1 MNMRDRPL
9 YCTTVPC
16 WHFYLYASISHNY
29 GIMILHLPTGTL
41 KAAKRKGLIKFK
53 GQMLFKGMH
62 DHVQID
68 IVE

>member
-1 MNMRDRPL
+1 VHWLVHARCIVL
-9 YCTTVPC
+9 TCTRSNSYLECFFFDPC
-16 WHFYLYASISHNY
+16 ITL
-29 GIMILHLPTGTL
+29 GTL